1 LTWQSV
7 PYDARA
13 VRVISV
19 EPVLLSGPSSNDQ
32 WITVA
37 KQRRTAAFVEIRTG
51 SGLIGVGETYAGYFA
66 PELVA
71 PVVDYIRP
79 ILLGADDLDVAVL
92 MNRMRRCLGFWARV
106 GVGAAILAGVE
117 GALWDL
123 AGQEAGVPVYE
134 LLGGARHERLRAYAT
149 GGPSLPDADDF
160 RRKLDRYVRLGFT
173 ALKVATGYLG
183 TTGATGPAAAEVE
196 VAKLERMRAQLGPDV
211 GIALDGHMGHRDG
224 VERWDVGT
232 AAAVL
237 AAVAPYDVLFV
248 EEPLAYDDPD
258 EYAQLRAQAP
268 VPIAG
273 GEQLTSADEF
283 RLWTSRGAFDIAQ
296 PDAAWLGLADFVAV
310 GSQGAAVASHSWSAG
325 VGVMQNVH
333 AAFATEAT
341 TIVEAIPDPGELHTA
356 LWGDN
361 LVIENGYVL
370 PPQAPGLGVRLS
382 DDVKNRFPFVP
393 GLEEFSSVLGKTLA
407 S

>member
-1 LTWQSV
+1 VKGL
-7 PYDARA
+7 A
-13 VRVISV
+13 VRIVSV
-19 EPVLLSGPSSNDQ
+19 EPVLLSGPSSNDR
-32 WITVA
+32 WITTA
-37 KQRRTAAFVEIRTG
+37 KQRRTAAFVEVRAD
-51 SGLIGVGETYAGYFA
+51 SGLVGVGETYAGYFA

-71 PVVDYIRP
+71 PVVGYIRP
-79 ILLGADDLDVAVL
+79 ILLAAPDVFDVPAL
-92 MNRMRRCLGFWARV
+92 TGRMRRCLGFWARV

-123 AGQEAGVPVYE
+123 AGQAAGVPVYE
-134 LLGGARHERLRAYAT
+134 LLGGAKHQRLWAYAT
-149 GGPSLPDADDF
+149 GGPSLANADDF
-160 RRKLDRYVRLGFT
+160 RRKLDRYVELGFT

-183 TTGATGPAAAEVE
+183 AASDPAGAAELE
-196 VAKLERMRAQLGPDV
+196 VVKLERMRAQLGPEV

-224 VERWDVGT
+224 VDRWDVGT

-237 AAVAPYDVLFV
+237 EALAPYDLLFV

-258 EYAQLRAQAP
+258 EYAQLRTGST

-296 PDAAWLGLADFVAV
+296 PDAAWLGPADFVAV
-310 GSQGAAVASHSWSAG
+310 GEQAAKAGAAVASHSWSAG

-333 AAFATEAT
+333 AAFATGAT

-361 LVIENGYVL
+361 LVIDDGHVL

-393 GLEEFSSVLGKTLA
+393 GLEEFSSVPGKSMA

>member
-1 LTWQSV
+1 MRIV
-7 PYDARA
+7 
-13 VRVISV
+13 SV
-19 EPVLLSGPSSNDQ
+19 EPVLLSGPSSNDR
-32 WITVA
+32 WITTA
-37 KQRRTAAFVEIRTG
+37 KQWRTAAFVEVRTD
-51 SGLIGVGETYAGYFA
+51 SGLVGVGETYAGYFA

-71 PVVDYIRP
+71 PVVGYVRP
-79 ILLGADDLDVAVL
+79 ILLAADDLDVAGL
-92 MNRMRRCLGFWARV
+92 TNRMRRCLGFWARV

-123 AGQEAGVPVYE
+123 AGQAAGVPVYE

-160 RRKLDRYVRLGFT
+160 RRKLDRYVELGFT

-183 TTGATGPAAAEVE
+183 VPAAPGAAAAAELE

-211 GIALDGHMGHRDG
+211 RIALDGHMGHREG
-224 VERWDVGT
+224 VDRWDAST

-237 AAVAPYDVLFV
+237 AALAPYDLLFV
-248 EEPLAYDDPD
+248 EEPLAYDDPG
-258 EYAQLRAQAP
+258 EYARLRAESA

-283 RLWTSRGAFDIAQ
+283 RLWTSREAFDIAQ
-296 PDAAWLGLADFVAV
+296 PDAAWLGPADFVAV
-310 GSQGAAVASHSWSAG
+310 GEQAAGTGAAVASHSWSAG
-325 VGVMQNVH
+325 VGVMQNLH

-341 TIVEAIPDPGELHTA
+341 ALVEAIPDPGELHTA

-361 LVIENGYVL
+361 LVIEDGYVL
-370 PPQAPGLGVRLS
+370 PPQAPGLGVQLS

-393 GLEEFSSVLGKTLA
+393 GLEEFSSVPGKKLA

>member
-1 LTWQSV
+1 MRIV
-7 PYDARA
+7 
-13 VRVISV
+13 SV
-19 EPVLLSGPSSNDQ
+19 EPVLLSGPSSNDR
-32 WITVA
+32 WITTA
-37 KQRRTAAFVEIRTG
+37 KQRRTAAFVEVRTD
-51 SGLIGVGETYAGYFA
+51 SGLVGVGETYAGYFA

-71 PVVDYIRP
+71 PVVGYIRP
-79 ILLGADDLDVAVL
+79 ILLAAADLDVLVL
-92 MNRMRRCLGFWARV
+92 TNRMRRCLGFWARV

-123 AGQEAGVPVYE
+123 TGQAAGVPVHE

-160 RRKLDRYVRLGFT
+160 RRKLDRYVELGFI
-173 ALKVATGYLG
+173 ALKVATGYRG
-183 TTGATGPAAAEVE
+183 VAGQPGPTAAAELE
-196 VAKLERMRAQLGPDV
+196 VAKLERMRAQLGPDI

-224 VERWDVGT
+224 VDRWDLGT

-237 AAVAPYDVLFV
+237 EALAPYDLLFV

-258 EYAQLRAQAP
+258 EYAQLRSDSSI
-268 VPIAG
+268 PIAG

-283 RLWTSRGAFDIAQ
+283 RLWTSRGAFDVAQ
-296 PDAAWLGLADFVAV
+296 PDAAWLGLADFVTV
-310 GSQGAAVASHSWSAG
+310 GEQAAKAGAAVASHSWSAG

-333 AAFATEAT
+333 AAFATGAT

-361 LVIENGYVL
+361 LVIEDGYVL

-382 DDVKNRFPFVP
+382 DDIKNRFPFVP
-393 GLEEFSSVLGKTLA
+393 GLEEFSSVPGKTLA